1 MQMNNCPRHILY
13 ALESLR
19 ITCASDSRMLR
30 FYMGQILGAVNVL
43 VELGYFTF
51 EQRRDVEVL
60 AYNAL
65 EYSGEPF
72 PCPQNAGPV
81 MSAYD
86 AWQRER
92 AAALEKQQAQ
102 VLPHERPES
111 IPAPASPRGL
121 RLLCLL
127 VEKSGRKQYVP
138 AVTLQPVPPR
148 APVSGSWAL
157 VCDPAFSLRE
167 TQAKPP
173 RPSLLARYLRQW
185 QANTLRPSF

>member
-1 MQMNNCPRHILY
+1 MNSCLKELLRSLC
-13 ALESLR
+13 SLR
-19 ITCASDSRMLR
+19 LSADAGMRQ
-30 FYMGQILGAVNVL
+30 FYIGQVLGAVNAL
-43 VELGYFTF
+43 VAAQVFTF
-51 EQRRDVEVL
+51 EQRRLVESV
-60 AYNAL
+60 AFNAL
-65 EYSGEPF
+65 EHSGKPF
-72 PCPQNAGPV
+72 HCPQNAGPV
-81 MSAYD
+81 ISAYD
-86 AWQRER
+86 LWSRER

-121 RLLCLL
+121 RLLCVL
-127 VEKSGRKQYVP
+127 VEKSGRKQFVP
-138 AVTLQPVPPR
+138 AVTLQPLPPR

-173 RPSLLARYLRQW
+173 RPSLLARRYLRQW

>member
-1 MQMNNCPRHILY
+1 MTDFPSLMLCQDCLQVRPYSESAHFGEWSCECGGDFCGCNSCNDF
-13 ALESLR
+13 ALGE
-19 ITCASDSRMLR
+19 
-30 FYMGQILGAVNVL
+30 GAD
-43 VELGYFTF
+43 F
-51 EQRRDVEVL
+51 
-60 AYNAL
+60 
-65 EYSGEPF
+65 S
-72 PCPQNAGPV
+72 
-81 MSAYD
+81 
-86 AWQRER
+86 
-92 AAALEKQQAQ
+92 KQQAQ

-127 VEKSGRKQYVP
+127 VEKSGRKQFVP
-138 AVTLQPVPPR
+138 AVTLHPLPPR

>member
-1 MQMNNCPRHILY
+1 MNSCLKEV
-13 ALESLR
+13 LWSLR
-19 ITCASDSRMLR
+19 SLRLSADSGMRQ
-30 FYMGQILGAVNVL
+30 FYMGQVLGVVNAL
-43 VELGYFTF
+43 VAAQVFTF
-51 EQRRDVEVL
+51 EQRCLVESV
-60 AYNAL
+60 AFNAL
-65 EYSGEPF
+65 EHSGKPF

-81 MSAYD
+81 ISPYQL
-86 AWQRER
+86 WERER
-92 AAALEKQQAQ
+92 AAVLEKQQAQ
-102 VLPHERPES
+102 VLPHEHPES

-138 AVTLQPVPPR
+138 ATTLQPVPPR

-173 RPSLLARYLRQW
+173 RSSLLARYLRQW